1 MLAPFLAAICGL
13 AAPLLAPSSPSLA
26 IAAPA
31 DDKAAKALAAW
42 LKLYRGGKIK
52 IYSAEILRRAP
63 LQVDWR
69 QQEITAKDSIAIK
82 FGVAPKG
89 RLGEM
94 TWLGD
99 VETIAAELAKTD
111 DAAAGEAL
119 VDLAS
124 VGMDHEEYTREMAPE
139 LVRGVGE
146 RNLAKLTSEGAREAV
161 AAFVRGQAKTDRTRA
176 AAQQGAAVRALA
188 AWREPKYRQIVEN
201 LLAQADPVL
210 RFHAAGALGDLGDEA
225 AAPALIGALE
235 HESSEVVLP
244 ALADA
249 LRSIFAKYVPK
260 AAVQAKAPKAPD
272 AEDPR
277 DDAPKDPKP
286 DAAKPPTAPTSTRL
300 AVRAAMAALG
310 RSSWRADMALL
321 RLLDDFRDKAA
332 IPVLIGVL
340 ERFRDNPDQ
349 VQSGKLS
356 GLVLHRTHELLVS
369 MTGAVFPATEPDKWR
384 TLWEQEQDRIEITVA
399 HAPPANTHTVASGFC
414 GIPVQGTRVLFILDL
429 SRSMTFA
436 MADKH
441 TTTGGSAPVAT
452 RIDFARREL
461 NAAIDQVSPNGSLN
475 LITFDGNTKA
485 KLWNKGMLSATDK
498 NREKL
503 KKYVAELEPDGG
515 TNLWSALEEALK
527 FKSLVYGDRYETNV
541 DEIFLLS
548 DGAPSVGEVLDP
560 NEILRLVRESNRF
573 ARMRINTVFISSPN
587 DEERRQQAPWMEG
600 VTPEELMRRL
610 AEENGGKC
618 VIL

>member
-1 MLAPFLAAICGL
+1 MLAPFLAAACGL
-13 AAPLLAPSSPSLA
+13 AAPWLAPPPLPAGIES
-26 IAAPA
+26 IAPAA
-31 DDKAAKALAAW
+31 DDKALKALAAW

-52 IYSAEILRRAP
+52 IYSAEILRRVP
-63 LQVDWR
+63 LQVDW
-69 QQEITAKDSIAIK
+69 QQQQITSKDSLAIK
-82 FGVAPKG
+82 YGLAPKG

-99 VETIAAELAKTD
+99 LDTIAAELAKAD

-124 VGMDHEEYTREMAPE
+124 VGMDHTEYTREMAPE

-146 RNLAKLTSEGAREAV
+146 RHLAKLTSEGAREAV
-161 AAFVRGQAKTDRTRA
+161 AAFVRGDAKIDRNRA

-188 AWREPKYRQIVEN
+188 VWREPRYRQIVES
-201 LLAQADPVL
+201 LFAQTDPLL
-210 RFHAAGALGDLGDEA
+210 RFHAAEALGALGEES

-235 HESSEVVLP
+235 HEESELVIP

-249 LRSIFAKYVPK
+249 LRAIFAKYVPK
-260 AAVQAKAPKAPD
+260 RAADPKDAKA
-272 AEDPR
+272 
-277 DDAPKDPKP
+277 
-286 DAAKPPTAPTSTRL
+286 DAAKPPTAPSSTRL
-300 AVRAAMAALG
+300 AVRAAMGALG
-310 RSSWRADMALL
+310 RSTWRADMALL

-332 IPVLIGVL
+332 VPVLIGML

-356 GLVLHRTHELLVS
+356 GLVLHRVHELLVS
-369 MTGAVFPATEPDKWR
+369 MTGAVFPATQPDKWR
-384 TLWEQEQDRIEITVA
+384 TLWEQEKDKLEVAVA
-399 HAPPANTHTVASGFC
+399 HAPPADGHTVASGFC

-436 MADKH
+436 MADKR
-441 TTTGGSAPVAT
+441 TTAGGNSPSAT

-461 NAAIDQVSPNGSLN
+461 NAAIDQVSEHGSLN

-485 KLWNKGMLSATDK
+485 KIWNKGMLPATEK

-515 TNLWSALEEALK
+515 TNLWSALEEAMK

-560 NEILRLVRESNRF
+560 NEMLRLVRESNRF
-573 ARMRINTVFISSPN
+573 AKMRINTVFITSPN

-600 VTPEELMRRL
+600 VKPEELMRRL